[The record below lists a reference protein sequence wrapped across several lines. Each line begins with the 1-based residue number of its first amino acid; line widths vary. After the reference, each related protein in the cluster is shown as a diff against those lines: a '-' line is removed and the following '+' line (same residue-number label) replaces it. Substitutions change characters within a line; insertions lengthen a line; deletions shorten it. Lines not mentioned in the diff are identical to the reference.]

1 MRLRGFKYSIEVR
14 RRFSSP
20 AGFTLIELLVVIS
33 IIAVLAA
40 VAVPAISRGLD
51 SSKAAGCASNL
62 RQLGIG
68 VQRFAAENNG
78 YLLKGWFNQGPNF
91 GGGPND
97 TSWGYSASEWAGWDR
112 VLLDYLEQGTPGP
125 NGKRVYTEK
134 SASLCRCPADH
145 TKGNVFSNYQV
156 GVGAIPN
163 SYRFNAS
170 MQDVGRERAVKLI
183 SLPSP
188 SKLILI
194 ADGVFK
200 SYHHVRLNDPNEP
213 GKISRANSNNI
224 AATRH
229 SGAANYLFADGHMER
244 LKWEETWDRTTPGA
258 DPSWGLWKQKQ

>member
-1 MRLRGFKYSIEVR
+1 MAR
-14 RRFSSP
+14 RRISVH
-20 AGFTLIELLVVIS
+20 AAFTLVELLVVIG
-33 IIAVLAA
+33 IIAVLAGIA
-40 VAVPAISRGLD
+40 IPAINRGLD
-51 SSKAAGCASNL
+51 SSKAAGCANNL
-62 RQLGIG
+62 RQLGVG
-68 VQRFAAENNG
+68 VQQFAAENNG
-78 YLLKGWFNQGPNF
+78 YLLKGWFNQGPNY
-91 GGGPND
+91 GSGAND
-97 TSWGYSASEWAGWDR
+97 TSWGYTAGEWAGWDR

-134 SASLCRCPADH
+134 SASLCRCPADK
-145 TKGNVFSNYQV
+145 TKGNVFSNYQI

-170 MQDVGRERAVKLI
+170 MQELGQERAIKLI
-183 SLPSP
+183 TLPSQ

-200 SYHHVRLNDPNEP
+200 NYHHVRLNDANEP

-229 SGAANYLFADGHMER
+229 SGAANYLFADGHVER

-258 DPSWGLWKQKQ
+258 DSSWGLWKQKR

>member
-213 GKISRANSNNI
+213 GKISRAKSNNI
-224 AATRH
+224 
-229 SGAANYLFADGHMER
+229 
-244 LKWEETWDRTTPGA
+244 DRK
-258 DPSWGLWKQKQ
+258 SVV